1 MVGPMVRSSSLWA
14 LIPAIQ
20 CLKSLVRELLIKLV
34 LLGLLLREHGIQA
47 ESIEYSYIAYIQG
60 LRSEMM
66 PCASLSS
73 ENAKDKQYTN
83 TQLILLEF
91 HAPSKVTRVIPV

>member
-47 ESIEYSYIAYIQG
+47 ESIEYSYIAYL
-60 LRSEMM
+60 LRFRSSTMRK
-66 PCASLSS
+66 ASFHSS
-73 ENAKDKQYTN
+73 SLEYKQYTN